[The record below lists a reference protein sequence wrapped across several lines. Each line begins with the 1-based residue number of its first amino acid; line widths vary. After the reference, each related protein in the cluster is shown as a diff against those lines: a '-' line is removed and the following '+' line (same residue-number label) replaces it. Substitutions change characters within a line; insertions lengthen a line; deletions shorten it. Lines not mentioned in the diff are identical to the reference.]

1 MQSDA
6 KSGSSAGN
14 ELGWWVL
21 TLTGHIM
28 IRLVFCA
35 VAGLA
40 ACTPVPM
47 SPERAAD
54 LCEAQARAAQGPTGR
69 IAVGVNSNS
78 GPFTNAEIGISGDY
92 LAGRDPVDV
101 YTQCVIART
110 GTGPIRPPRLR

>member
-1 MQSDA
+1 MHHLLIVL
-6 KSGSSAGN
+6 SGLA
-14 ELGWWVL
+14 
-21 TLTGHIM
+21 
-28 IRLVFCA
+28 A
-35 VAGLA
+35 LA
-40 ACTPVPM
+40 ACTSVPI